1 MHIILILIFII
12 IFLLLFYFLKKEKK
26 NINNY
31 NEYMEKF
38 YNRRIFLIELLKELY
53 SDNLK
58 NQIKE
63 VMNEL
68 EELYKKNLNYLKKA
82 DTFSTKMKFKKE
94 LKHINK
100 EMSNLINKLISHRD
114 SDIENIDL
122 NRINHYIDL
131 IKEKN
136 KKDYL

>member
-1 MHIILILIFII
+1 MLIILITII
-12 IFLLLFYFLKKEKK
+12 IFMILIFVYFFKREKNKLK
-26 NINNY
+26 NY
-31 NEYMEKF
+31 DEYMDKF
-38 YNRRIFLIELLKELY
+38 YNRRIFLMELLKEIY
-53 SDNLK
+53 SENLK
-58 NQIKE
+58 DQIKS
-63 VMNEL
+63 VINEL

-100 EMSNLINKLISHRD
+100 EMSLLINKLISHRD
-114 SDIENIDL
+114 QDIEEIDL